1 MTPLRVQKN
10 HYMMVFC
17 EGADGNDDCP
27 KISPRHYR
35 TLRKKKKMRSKIAE
49 LTKTHVKS
57 PETKSVILT
66 LLVLSLVFAVI
77 AYFKP

>member
-1 MTPLRVQKN
+1 MVCVKELTEMMT
-10 HYMMVFC
+10 
-17 EGADGNDDCP
+17 AP

-49 LTKTHVKS
+49 LTTTQIKS

-66 LLVLSLVFAVI
+66 LLVLTLVFAVI

>member
-1 MTPLRVQKN
+1 MMT
-10 HYMMVFC
+10 
-17 EGADGNDDCP
+17 AP

-35 TLRKKKKMRSKIAE
+35 TLRKKKKMRNKITE
-49 LTKTHVKS
+49 LAKNRVKS

-66 LLVLSLVFAVI
+66 LLVLSLVFAII